1 MCGKIRKNDLSVVY
15 SKVMDP
21 SRERKIAMN
30 AVDRFLTYVRYDT
43 QSDEHSDTT
52 PTTEKQKVLGAALAE

>member
-1 MCGKIRKNDLSVVY
+1 
-15 SKVMDP
+15 
-21 SRERKIAMN
+21 MN

-52 PTTEKQKVLGAALAE
+52 PTTEKQKVLPWRRS